1 MGRGILVLTKL
12 LDLMLGLTL
21 YYFSFRMFR
30 EAIKEEVPPWMDA
43 VFLFPVYDPY
53 LGLTILGLI

>member
-1 MGRGILVLTKL
+1 MGRGILVLTNL

-21 YYFSFRMFR
+21 HYFSFRR

-53 LGLTILGLI
+53 LDLTILGLI